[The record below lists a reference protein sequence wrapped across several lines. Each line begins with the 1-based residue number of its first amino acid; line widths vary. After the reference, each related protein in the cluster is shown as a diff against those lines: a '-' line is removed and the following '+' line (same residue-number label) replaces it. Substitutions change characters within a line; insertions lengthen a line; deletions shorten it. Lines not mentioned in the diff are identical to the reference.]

1 VKYIVTIGDRSVA
14 VELDSD
20 AVRVDSRPVEARVER
35 TRGTPEL
42 RVVING
48 DAATVALDRVDG
60 ISMRLVDG
68 GAVRELSVEDERSR
82 QIRLLVGAGK
92 ASDGHATLKAP
103 MPGMV
108 LRVHVKAGDTVA
120 VGTPLLVLEA
130 MKMENEFKADA
141 AGTVRAVL
149 VEAGQAVEKGARLLE
164 LGPAE
169 AAGE

>member
-1 VKYIVTIGDRSVA
+1 VKYLVTIGERTVA
-14 VELDSD
+14 VELDGD
-20 AVRVDSRPVEARVER
+20 EVRVDGRRVAARVER
-35 TRGTPEL
+35 SRGTPEL
-42 RVVING
+42 RVAIDG
-48 DAATVALDRVDG
+48 DVATVVLDRVDG
-60 ISMRLVDG
+60 TAMRLVDG

-82 QIRLLVGAGK
+82 HIRLLVGAGK

-108 LRVHVKAGDTVA
+108 LRVHVKPGDPVA

-149 VEAGQAVEKGARLLE
+149 VQAGQAVEKGARLLE
-164 LGPAE
+164 LGPTATQ
-169 AAGE
+169 G